1 MHIHMYIHVHTD
13 AHTHAHAH
21 IYTYVYIHLGLAA
34 ITAPITLS
42 YHASA
47 DCSREGDKM
56 STRSLND
63 IKFYLSDN
71 RTTRQHDFHT

>member
-1 MHIHMYIHVHTD
+1 MYNMYIQM
-13 AHTHAHAH
+13 HTHAHAH
-21 IYTYVYIHLGLAA
+21 LYTYVYIHLVLAA

-42 YHASA
+42 YHTSA
-47 DCSREGDKM
+47 GCSREGDKM
-56 STRSLND
+56 SIRSLND